1 MKKAISLI
9 VLVITII
16 VMAILATT
24 IIITLS
30 NTNIINESKKTTFKY
45 NMGQYK
51 EAYEMYVA
59 NEYAKDTNFNRSS
72 VNAVYGDS
80 TFTKIFG
87 ENVSEN
93 YKSLEVKDGNL
104 IYKPAND
111 EEAAA
116 LAELN
121 ISDGTVVVA
130 ANGKYILSVFGQ
142 KYQIDENT
150 TWQDIIDSSVPVT
163 VERTQIESFS
173 TTGYTLKINN
183 KKIFDYG
190 GLPASSFNHPEYVG
204 YLNSHDYY
212 GFSESATLTTPIIS
226 IDGTSLGTWGVDDS
240 VDSTVCSDIVEN
252 DDGKF
257 IKTLIDTDELMNCI
271 GQENVIYVTKK

>member
-1 MKKAISLI
+1 MKRKNAISLI

-24 IIITLS
+24 MIITLS

-130 ANGKYILSVFGQ
+130 ASGKYILSVFGQ

-163 VERTQIESFS
+163 VEIAQNDN
-173 TTGYTLKINN
+173 LKINN
-183 KKIFDYG
+183 KEIFDYG
-190 GLPASSFNHPEYVG
+190 PISASGFSHPENAW
-204 YLNSHDYY
+204 YLNGHASY
-212 GFSESATLTTPIIS
+212 GNAESATLTTPIIS
-226 IDGTSLGTWGVDDS
+226 IDGTNGLPTFGKDNSIDF
-240 VDSTVCSDIVEN
+240 TVCSDVVCEKE
-252 DDGKF
+252 DGYYT
-257 IKTLIDTDELMNCI
+257 KTITDVVELMNCI

>member
-130 ANGKYILSVFGQ
+130 ASGKYILSVFGQ

-163 VERTQIESFS
+163 VERTQKGD
-173 TTGYTLKINN
+173 GYILKINN
-183 KKIFDYG
+183 KEIYDYG
-190 GLPASSFNHPEYVG
+190 PMEESYYQEYAW
-204 YLNSHDYY
+204 YLNSHASY
-212 GFSESATLTTPIIS
+212 GFTESATLTTPIIS
-226 IDGTSLGTWGVDDS
+226 IDGTNGLPTYGVDVS
-240 VDSTVCSDIVEN
+240 VDFTVCSDVVYEKEN
-252 DDGKF
+252 GCYYT
-257 IKTLIDTDELMNCI
+257 KTITDAVELMNCI